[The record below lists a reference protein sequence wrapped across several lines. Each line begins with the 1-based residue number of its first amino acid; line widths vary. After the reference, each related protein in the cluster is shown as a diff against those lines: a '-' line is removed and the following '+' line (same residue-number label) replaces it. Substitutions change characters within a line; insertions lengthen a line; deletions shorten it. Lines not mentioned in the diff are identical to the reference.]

1 MSDFGMPWL
10 SRRKRGLRGWVVMIL
25 ARAPK
30 TGAEVM
36 DDMERMSG
44 GWWRPSPGS
53 VYPLLE
59 ELTKEGVTR
68 KRDDGRYE
76 LVEPPQDHRHGW
88 PFPVAG
94 PRSPEDALREIS
106 SLTAYL
112 EDLARSDPKRF
123 EESRASAKESA
134 ERLMRLAR

>member
-1 MSDFGMPWL
+1 
-10 SRRKRGLRGWVVMIL
+10 
-25 ARAPK
+25 
-30 TGAEVM
+30 M
-36 DDMERMSG
+36 DEMERMSG

-59 ELTKEGVTR
+59 ELSTEGVIK

-76 LVEPPQDHRHGW
+76 LVEPMRGHYHGW

-94 PRSPEDALREIS
+94 PRSAEDALREIG

-112 EDLARSDPKRF
+112 EDLARSDPASF
-123 EESRASAKESA
+123 AASRAAAKGAA
-134 ERLMRLAR
+134 ERLMRLAP